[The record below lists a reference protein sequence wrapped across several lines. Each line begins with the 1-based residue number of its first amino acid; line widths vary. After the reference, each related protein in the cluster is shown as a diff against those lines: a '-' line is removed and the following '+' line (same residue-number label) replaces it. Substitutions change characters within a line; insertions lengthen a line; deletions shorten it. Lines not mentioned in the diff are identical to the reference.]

1 MVVVSDSWD
10 DFTNFFARITYGII
24 MFLVEFQLAENFFNS
39 RVLVGWLVCEKF
51 GSITAVSLN
60 EDRV

>member
-1 MVVVSDSWD
+1 
-10 DFTNFFARITYGII
+10 